1 MGVLLL
7 VLGAVLGGSAA
18 AAPTPAASPTPTPA
32 ALPAAGPVSL
42 TGTVTNGTAGSV
54 RPAQANVTGTE
65 VDSGAT
71 TVVAV
76 KTGQMAADG
85 TFRVDGLPDKS
96 GDRFFVSTDYSGVT
110 YVAEDH
116 PPAGVT
122 LTVYETT
129 TDDSSIS
136 ILADTMSV
144 FPGKANIYDALQLM
158 TVRNSSDRTYI
169 GKPDPGNSGLNQ
181 ALELPVPK
189 GMQSFSAN
197 SGISTS
203 GLSVTADGQIASADP
218 VVPGDESISYLYEV
232 PVAKSG
238 WPMSRAVIYP
248 TDKVALLVDPT
259 LRVNGPGLKFIKSV
273 DVSGQKFRDY
283 EGGALS
289 PGTALSADITPAS
302 SNSRVLWIILF
313 TVLTLLL
320 IASLVVP
327 RVMRVFREKKEVE
340 EAAAR
345 RQALA
350 QDWVGDDTPVKRPAA
365 TGAAV
370 AEETDATAGAGPDAT
385 AGAGADATAG
395 AGADRLRLIEEI
407 AALDEAHEGGGLSDE
422 QYAAD
427 RARLKEQLIGLDPPA
442 GTP

>member
-1 MGVLLL
+1 MAALFL

-18 AAPTPAASPTPTPA
+18 AAPSPSPTPA
-32 ALPAAGPVSL
+32 ATPAPAAGPVSL
-42 TGTVTNGTAGSV
+42 TGAVTNGTAGGV
-54 RPAQANVTGTE
+54 RPAQGNVTGTE
-65 VDSGAT
+65 VDSGAS

-76 KTGQMAADG
+76 KSGQMAADG
-85 TFRVDGLPDKS
+85 TFRVDGLPGNS
-96 GDRFFVSTDYSGVT
+96 GDRFAVSMDYKGVT
-110 YVAEDH
+110 YVTEAK

-136 ILADTMSV
+136 ILADTISV

-181 ALELPVPK
+181 ALVLPVPK

-259 LRVNGPGLKFIKSV
+259 LRVSGPGLRFIKSV
-273 DVSGQKFRDY
+273 DVKGQKFRDY
-283 EGGALS
+283 EGGPLS
-289 PGTALSADITPAS
+289 PGTALSANITPAS
-302 SNSRVLWIILF
+302 SSSRTLWIVLF
-313 TVLTLLL
+313 TVLTVLL

-327 RVMRVFREKKEVE
+327 RVMRVFREKKEEE

-350 QDWVGDDTPVKRPAA
+350 QDWVGDDTPAKRPAA
-365 TGAAV
+365 PAASPAAAEADEPDAGAAE
-370 AEETDATAGAGPDAT
+370 AEAGAGVA
-385 AGAGADATAG
+385 
-395 AGADRLRLIEEI
+395 ADRQRLIEEI
-407 AALDEAHEGGGLSDE
+407 AALDEAHEAGSVTDE
-422 QYAAD
+422 QHTTG
-427 RARLKEQLIGLDPPA
+427 RARLKEQLIGLEPPA
-442 GTP
+442 STP